1 MPPDKQIISVI
12 SQYQGDGTWRN
23 YSRMIDDVCEIYLNN
38 QLTEA
43 ITKKAIVEGLKQ
55 SNYLQNVPARDSYFR
70 NMAVCAWK
78 NIFRRV

>member
-1 MPPDKQIISVI
+1 MPPKEQIKNIISL
-12 SQYQGDGTWRN
+12 YQGDGTWRN
-23 YSRMIDDVCEIYLNN
+23 YSRMIDEVSEIYLNH

>member
-1 MPPDKQIISVI
+1 MPPKEQIKNII

-23 YSRMIDDVCEIYLNN
+23 YSRMINDVSEIYLNN
-38 QLTEA
+38 QLTESV
-43 ITKKAIVEGLKQ
+43 TKKAIVEGLKQ

-78 NIFRRV
+78 NILRRV